1 MFLFAGYGHIC
12 YACSMQQ
19 YLTNPLSF
27 SQAKKNQPTHLV
39 GWLGVDEAGRGCLAG
54 PVVAGAVWLP
64 AKCTLPG
71 LTDSKKLT
79 PQQRAELEEKIKTQA
94 LAWSLGFVWPKE
106 IDQYNILQATFMAM
120 SRAVASL
127 HLGSFYSVESW
138 DKANN
143 PNHIQGL
150 LIDGNFIIPH
160 SHLNEGLD
168 KWGNASTRTPIP
180 SLNQQA
186 VIKGDSLV
194 LAIAAASVLAKT
206 ARDKF
211 MQAAS
216 RRFSLYGFAK
226 HKGYG
231 TAEHLASIKQYGT
244 CPLHRL
250 SFKGCS

>member
-1 MFLFAGYGHIC
+1 
-12 YACSMQQ
+12 MQQ

-27 SQAKKNQPTHLV
+27 SQAKKNQPSHLP

-54 PVVAGAVWLP
+54 PVVAGVVWLP
-64 AKCTLPG
+64 NKCALPG
-71 LTDSKKLT
+71 LTDSKKLS
-79 PQQRAELEEKIKTQA
+79 PEQRANLEKKIKAQA
-94 LAWSLGFVWPKE
+94 LAWSLGFVWPNE

-127 HLGSFYSVESW
+127 RLGNCKNSASW
-138 DKANN
+138 TEANE
-143 PNHIQGL
+143 PTPIKGL

-160 SHLNEGLD
+160 AQLKQGLD
-168 KWGNASTRTPIP
+168 KWGNASTRTLIP
-180 SLNQQA
+180 NLTQQA

-206 ARDKF
+206 ARDRF
-211 MQAAS
+211 MLAAS
-216 RRFSLYGFAK
+216 RRFCNYGFAN

-231 TAEHLASIKQYGT
+231 TAEHLEKIKQHGT

-250 SFKGCS
+250 SFRGCR